1 MSEQGP
7 PPAGDSRYSEDD
19 ASLLGTASNSRR
31 RLKYTVSPLVLIGL
45 LGFGV
50 HVLLPQ
56 IGTMQ
61 QGLEA
66 LQSGRWLYLG
76 VAITGSALVFVASA
90 WMVHASV
97 SPSPPWGRTIAVQV
111 GAGFSSTVT
120 PAGVGWFAVTQSFLQ
135 RAGTPHDKAQAAT
148 GLNLV
153 LTVLAHIGLL
163 LVLLPFLP
171 TLDLPHVPA
180 PSGRVVLDIAVVA
193 AVLVGVVLWMPAT
206 RRRAA
211 AAVVPVLQTV
221 PRVLSDPWRS
231 VQMVTAAIAQNLAY
245 ALCLLGSV
253 YAFGASAPALGVLVV
268 YLLAATVASLSPTP
282 GGLGPMEMALVAGL
296 SRLAIP
302 GGEAVAAALTFRLFT
317 FWLPMP
323 LGALVLARS
332 RRKGWI

>member
-1 MSEQGP
+1 M
-7 PPAGDSRYSEDD
+7 
-19 ASLLGTASNSRR
+19 
-31 RLKYTVSPLVLIGL
+31 LIGV

-56 IGTMQ
+56 VGSMQ
-61 QGLEA
+61 QGFQA
-66 LQSGRWLYLG
+66 LRSGRWLYLS
-76 VAITGSALVFVASA
+76 VAIAGSVLVFVASA

-97 SPSPPWGRTIAVQV
+97 SPSPSWGRTIAVQI

-135 RAGTPHDKAQAAT
+135 RAGTPHDEAQAAT

-153 LTVLAHIGLL
+153 LTILAHIGLL

-171 TLDLPHVPA
+171 TLDLPAVTA
-180 PSGRVVLDIAVVA
+180 PNSRIVLDIAVVA

-206 RRRAA
+206 RRRTV

-221 PRVLSDPWRS
+221 PRVLSDPSRS
-231 VQMVTAAIAQNLAY
+231 LQMVAAAIAQNLAY
-245 ALCLLGSV
+245 ALTLLGSV
-253 YAFGASAPALGVLVV
+253 YAFGASAPPLGVLVV
-268 YLLAATVASLSPTP
+268 YLLAATVASVSPTP

-302 GGEAVAAALTFRLFT
+302 GGEAVAAALTFRLLT

-323 LGALVLARS
+323 LGALVLGRS
-332 RRKGWI
+332 RRNGWI